1 MMDHW
6 CEHTGVGHRG
16 LIRVEAPSLFLLL
29 FDHRTHIHVV
39 SHLNAFVSF
48 HVIAPI
54 RLRRVGTGAY
64 PYIGTMSART
74 SRQRRPRWIFVRVDR
89 DLRDVFGPGKMQS
102 ERSAPMGRD
111 IHLEVAGERCAS
123 LVESA
128 CHLVAL
134 RI

>member
-1 MMDHW
+1 MVNDW
-6 CEHTGVGHRG
+6 SEHAGVGDRR
-16 LIRVEAPSLFLLL
+16 LVRVKTPAVFLF
-29 FDHRTHIHVV
+29 FFYDGTDIFVM
-39 SHLNAFVSF
+39 SHLDAFVLLHF
-48 HVIAPI
+48 VAPI

-111 IHLEVAGERCAS
+111 IHLEVAGERRSS
-123 LVESA
+123 LVEA
-128 CHLVAL
+128 PG
-134 RI
+134 